1 MGRFGLLVPALLTSM
16 LTAVAGRAQD
26 ATVSDRMVQA
36 FVDYCINTDP
46 IRIQEN
52 VPKALG
58 KWGPPAIAQMA
69 DGAIHEWYTLS
80 WRVRG
85 DPHSQLSLQI
95 LRTNGVPRACTV
107 GAVWPEKSEII
118 RALAASVVLGEV
130 TSTPDVERSSE
141 VIRWVTHAHGS
152 SAVVELRVPTYI
164 DEPGRSLTL
173 LLGR

>member
-1 MGRFGLLVPALLTSM
+1 M

-36 FVDYCINTDP
+36 FLDYCINTDP
-46 IRIQEN
+46 IRILAKAPE
-52 VPKALG
+52 ALG
-58 KWGPPAIAQMA
+58 KWGPPTLVQMA
-69 DGAIHEWYTLS
+69 DGAIHDRYTLS

-95 LRTNGVPRACTV
+95 LRINGVPRACTV

-141 VIRWVTHAHGS
+141 IIRWVTHAHGS